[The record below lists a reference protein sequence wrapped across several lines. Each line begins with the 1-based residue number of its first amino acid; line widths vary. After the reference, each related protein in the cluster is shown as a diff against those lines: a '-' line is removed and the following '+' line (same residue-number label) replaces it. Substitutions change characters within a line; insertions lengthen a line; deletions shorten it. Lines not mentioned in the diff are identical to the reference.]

1 VINKWK
7 ENIMKKLFILM
18 LVLGMSSAAS
28 AVLYP
33 IMPDPTSWEV
43 AVVGD
48 LEGDMYLVLSSDGVL
63 TDFKLGPDA
72 PDLSGYAGPTSDL
85 IGMGL
90 FPTGFVGEYWVMAS
104 SQNPYPITGT
114 FLSAMYNPVGPVYPG
129 DLVFQQV
136 NLSWFDEAGGSGD
149 FGTIFIPI
157 PEPMTLALLSLGGL
171 FVLRRRK

>member
-1 VINKWK
+1 
-7 ENIMKKLFILM
+7 MKKLFILM

-28 AVLYP
+28 AVLQVVQ
-33 IMPDPTSWEV
+33 PDPLSQEV

-48 LEGDMYLVLSSDGVL
+48 LTGDMYLILSSDHVL
-63 TDFKLGPDA
+63 TDFTLGPDA

-114 FLSAMYNPVGPVYPG
+114 FLSAKPGPVGPG
-129 DLVFQQV
+129 DLAYQQV
-136 NLSWFDEAGGSGD
+136 NLSWFDETGGSGD
-149 FGTIFIPI
+149 LGTVFILI
-157 PEPMTLALLSLGGL
+157 PEPMTIALLGLGGL
-171 FVLRRRK
+171 FVLHRRK